1 MKILIVSQSFYPDN
15 FKINELIKDFAEKGN
30 EVTVLSG
37 LGDYTTGK
45 IHENYRFF
53 KNRTEVYNGCTI
65 KRVRTFSRRKGPFFR
80 SLNYLSFAF
89 FGSLW
94 GWFTKQRFDIV
105 YVYQPSPA
113 TMIFPGITVA
123 KRNKIPLLVYC
134 LDIWPEALKA
144 MRIKEDSIVFK
155 IVHRMSRYMYNKADY
170 VLVSSHSFM
179 QYLHQYNQVP
189 YEKMDYLPQHADD
202 NNQQKINDSEIE
214 IPTAEV
220 NFVYT
225 GNIGYVQDVET
236 IIHAVN
242 EIKMD
247 KSFLF
252 HIVGGGSNFENC
264 VKLSK
269 ELAVE
274 DKVVFYGNQPV
285 DRMPVFNELADAF
298 LLTLKFENKI
308 GLTIPAKLQGYMAA
322 GKPIIA
328 AIDGDAKT
336 VIAEAQCGL
345 CVSSSDAVSLAR
357 AVEKFVQLPAEQKE
371 AWGNNSLDYFRE
383 HFNKKKFVNVT
394 LDKMKELVNKRREE
408 HEND

>member
-15 FKINELIKDFAEKGN
+15 FKINELIKEFAENGN

-45 IHENYRFF
+45 VHENYRFF

-94 GWFTKQRFDIV
+94 SWFTKQTFDIV

-113 TMIFPGITVA
+113 TMIFPGIIAA
-123 KRNKIPLLVYC
+123 KRSKVPLLVYC

-144 MRIKEDSIVFK
+144 MSIKEESIVFK
-155 IVHRMSRYMYNKADY
+155 IVHRMSRYMYNQADHI
-170 VLVSSHSFM
+170 LVSSHSFM
-179 QYLHQYNQVP
+179 EYLHQYNQVP
-189 YEKMDYLPQHADD
+189 YDKMDYLPQHADV
-202 NNQQKINDSEIE
+202 NTRQKVNEVEME

-236 IIHAVN
+236 IIRAVN
-242 EIKMD
+242 EIKLD

-274 DKVVFYGNQPV
+274 DYIVFYGNQPV
-285 DRMPVFNELADAF
+285 DRMPFFNDLADAF

-336 VIAEAQCGL
+336 IIEEAQCGL

-357 AVEKFVQLPAEQKE
+357 AVEKFVYLSKEEKE
-371 AWGNNSLDYFRE
+371 ALGNNSLDYFKE
-383 HFNKKKFVNVT
+383 HFNKEKFVKVT
-394 LDKMKELVNKRREE
+394 LDKITEMVNKDEE
-408 HEND
+408 GV